1 MKKQLIGLLAVFAL
15 AVSVATA
22 QTVTTT
28 SAAPVVKTSTVQTA
42 TPDVV
47 NFTVGFENQYV
58 FRGVK
63 VADDVAN
70 ASLALDL
77 PSKTDF
83 DVVSYWNT
91 TNRTPRVG
99 DETDYA
105 VSQGFALDSVTE
117 WRVGTTVYTFPR
129 VAPLKGNTTYSV
141 EPFTSLAYK
150 AFLTPTV
157 LAAYDV
163 NLREVYVEGD
173 LSQKIP
179 LVGGLSL
186 VPAVGIGYATARDL
200 NPESNKPQV
209 KNSYYYG
216 TGKIDLVYSPA
227 KFFDVGV
234 GLRTNY
240 LNNSV
245 IVKNNW
251 VGGFASVKF

>member
-1 MKKQLIGLLAVFAL
+1 MKKQIIGLLAVFAL

-22 QTVTTT
+22 QTVATTPT
-28 SAAPVVKTSTVQTA
+28 APATTPTVQTA

-47 NFTVGFENQYV
+47 NFTVGYEDQYL

-63 VADDVAN
+63 VADNVAD
-70 ASLALDL
+70 ASLALSL
-77 PSKTDF
+77 PSKTNF
-83 DVVSYWNT
+83 DVISYWNT

-105 VSQGFALDSVTE
+105 VSQGFALDSVTDL
-117 WRVGTTVYTFPR
+117 RIGTTVYTYPR

-141 EPFTSLAYK
+141 EPFTSLTYK
-150 AFLTPTV
+150 AFLSPTV

-163 NLREVYVEGD
+163 NLREIYVEGD
-173 LSQKIP
+173 LSQRIP

-186 VPAVGIGYATARDL
+186 VPAVGIGYATIHDL

-216 TGKIDLVYSPA
+216 TGKIDLVYSPV

-240 LNNSV
+240 LNNSA

-251 VGGFASVKF
+251 AGGFATVKF